1 MTHQVGDTVWL
12 DPHSGRMNPSNRGH
26 FVVVLD
32 ADDDTGLVL
41 VTLSSV
47 VSKVP
52 HDDTYEF
59 EVPRKFLRHEN
70 QTRLH
75 YVCYSKIRRMGIG
88 FLDGRK
94 YVGRLTKHIEAIL
107 GGVLKS
113 PEVPSDMA
121 EFVRQVRQSKRQR

>member
-1 MTHQVGDTVWL
+1 
-12 DPHSGRMNPSNRGH
+12 MNPGDQGH
-26 FVVVLD
+26 FVVVLA

-47 VSKVP
+47 VSNVP
-52 HDDTYEF
+52 HDNTYEF
-59 EVPRKFLRHEN
+59 EVPHDFLRHRN

-88 FLDGRK
+88 FLDGRE
-94 YVGRLTKHIEAIL
+94 YVGHLTEHIEAIL
-107 GGVLKS
+107 EGVLES

-121 EFVRQVRQSKRQR
+121 EFVQQVRQSKRQR